1 MTDHSLPSA
10 PRVWTPT
17 NSLRL
22 MHFNTLCEIYQD
34 NKHPDASFAN
44 RAPRIK
50 STIESFGCD
59 VVSINECNPVTFFRQ
74 SFQHEYD
81 IYFVSK
87 GDDWRIQQS
96 DMLTNNRTDD
106 DGTAIMIKKGVV
118 ETISV
123 HRIGCREPFPNTGVW
138 ARQFALAILAY
149 HVPSKKTF
157 WIVSMHMK
165 ANSAGN
171 NECRRRVCHLNQI
184 LKELRGL
191 VNTHSTSDT
200 PVVFCGDFNAEP
212 HYATIQYLANKRCV
226 LDEVHHQTW
235 FDFVS
240 ALQPHQCEVTYL
252 FGEYGADHYT
262 WNSVLD
268 YIFVEKGKM
277 VVTSVVPTPKRDDP
291 SLGINSYNHCGSDH
305 FPIAVELC
313 FTLTK
318 S

>member
-1 MTDHSLPSA
+1 MTEPSLPSA

-59 VVSINECNPVTFFRQ
+59 VVSINECNPVTFFRH
-74 SFQHEYD
+74 SFQDAYD

-96 DMLTNNRTDD
+96 EMLTNNRTDD
-106 DGTAIMIKKGVV
+106 DGTAIMVKKGVV

-157 WIVSMHMK
+157 WIVSMHMVW
-165 ANSAGN
+165 NGSGIQ
-171 NECRRRVCHLNQI
+171 CGRRVHHLNQI

-191 VNTHSTSDT
+191 VNTHST
-200 PVVFCGDFNAEP
+200 
-212 HYATIQYLANKRCV
+212 
-226 LDEVHHQTW
+226 
-235 FDFVS
+235 
-240 ALQPHQCEVTYL
+240 
-252 FGEYGADHYT
+252 
-262 WNSVLD
+262 
-268 YIFVEKGKM
+268 
-277 VVTSVVPTPKRDDP
+277 
-291 SLGINSYNHCGSDH
+291 
-305 FPIAVELC
+305 
-313 FTLTK
+313 
-318 S
+318 